1 MSVVKVLEVM
11 SNSTK
16 SWEDAAQNAVMHAAK
31 TVKHIK
37 SVWLQDQSAIVQENK
52 IIEYRVTVKLSF
64 EIEQH
69 HNE

>member
-1 MSVVKVLEVM
+1 
-11 SNSTK
+11 
-16 SWEDAAQNAVMHAAK
+16 MHAAK